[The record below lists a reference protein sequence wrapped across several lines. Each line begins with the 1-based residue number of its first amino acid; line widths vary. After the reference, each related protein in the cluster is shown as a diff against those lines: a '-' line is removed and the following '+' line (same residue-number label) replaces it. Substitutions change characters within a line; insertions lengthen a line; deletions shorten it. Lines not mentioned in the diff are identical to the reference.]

1 MKQRKEN
8 DLGRDSV
15 LQLVLKLAIPSM
27 IAQFVNVAYGIVD
40 RIYIGNIPEI
50 GNLALAG
57 VGVCGPIMTLIS
69 SFSCLVG
76 LGGAPLMAMRMGEG
90 NHEDAKHI
98 LSNCLVMLA
107 SLAVLMMTVCFIF
120 KDNMLM
126 TFGASSDTF
135 PYANQYMTVY
145 LLGTLFAIVGAGLNQ
160 FIICQGFS
168 DISMTTVLLGA
179 LLNIILDPICIFVLN
194 MGVVGAALATVISQ
208 AASCAFVFWFLL
220 GKRVTV
226 KLSLGGYSS
235 RIMRRVLTF
244 GLSPFLIVAT
254 DSVVLIALN
263 SALQK
268 YGGASQGDMLVTC
281 ATIVQSY
288 MQIIT
293 MPMGGITGGTQ
304 PILSFNY
311 GAKKIQRIRQGERY
325 ILLMCVIFTSIM
337 FVFSQTIPQIFV
349 RIFTQD
355 SQLINIASWGVRV
368 STLAIIP
375 LAFQYTFVD
384 GLTALG
390 IARVAVTLSLFRKGL
405 LTALTL
411 LLPAFMGATAA
422 FYAEPIADAIS
433 CVTATT
439 TFLLLFNRIMMRRN
453 AMKDGEQLYG

>member
-8 DLGRDSV
+8 DLGRDNV

-50 GNLALAG
+50 GALALAG

-69 SFSCLVG
+69 SFSSLVG

-90 NHEDAKHI
+90 NREEARRI
-98 LSNCLVMLA
+98 LSNCLVMLF
-107 SLAVLMMTVCFIF
+107 SLALFMMILCFIF
-120 KDNMLM
+120 KDSMLM
-126 TFGASSDTF
+126 TFGASTDTF
-135 PYANQYMTVY
+135 PYANEYMTLY
-145 LLGTLFAIVGAGLNQ
+145 LCGTIFAMVGAGLNQ

-168 DISMTTVLLGA
+168 DISMTTVLLSA
-179 LLNIILDPICIFVLN
+179 LLNIILDPICIFTLD
-194 MGVVGAALATVISQ
+194 MGVTGAALATVISQ

-226 KLSLGGYSS
+226 KLSLGGYSA

-263 SALQK
+263 SALQR
-268 YGGASQGDMLVTC
+268 YGGASQGDLLVTC

-293 MPMGGITGGTQ
+293 MPMAGITGGTQ

-311 GAKKIQRIRQGERY
+311 GAKQIQRIRQGERY
-325 ILLMCVIFTSIM
+325 ILMLCIIFTVIM
-337 FVFSQTIPQIFV
+337 FAFSQTIPQIFV
-349 RIFTQD
+349 RIFTQE
-355 SQLINIASWGVRV
+355 SQLIQISAWGIRT

-390 IARVAVTLSLFRKGL
+390 IARVAVSLSLFRKGL
-405 LTALTL
+405 LIALTL
-411 LLPAFMGATAA
+411 LLPMFMGAAAA
-422 FYAEPIADAIS
+422 FYAEPVADAIS
-433 CVTATT
+433 CLTATT
-439 TFLLLFNRIMMRRN
+439 TFLLLFNRIMLRRS
-453 AMKDGEQLYG
+453 AMKDGEQLYS